1 MNRRPDVWPLAALG
15 TLIAITAGWWALAL
29 WPLPTEAPT
38 WLVRARWVCFN
49 ATETGLP
56 ERSGWILLIGQPLGM
71 LALLMAGWGER
82 TRLALRHLT
91 STASGRL
98 LATAIAVVMVGGLG
112 AVGVRVVTT
121 SPVEAALPD
130 SGDTPDTYPR
140 LDRGFPDMAGL
151 VDQSGEAFT
160 LERLGG
166 RPALLTFAFAHCET
180 VCPLVVRSALAART
194 ELAGE
199 RDFAVV
205 ALPLDPWRDPPSR
218 LPAMAE
224 QWALAPG
231 DLVLSGT
238 VEDVERALTA
248 WGVARERDDATG
260 DVSHPALVYLV
271 EPDGTVAYA
280 STGAT
285 PQLVALGRRLKD

>member
-1 MNRRPDVWPLAALG
+1 MSRRPDVWPLAALG
-15 TLIAITAGWWALAL
+15 ALLAVTTGWWALAL
-29 WPLPTEAPT
+29 WPLPSEAPT

-71 LALLMAGWGER
+71 VALLMAGWGDA

-91 STASGRL
+91 STAPGRL
-98 LATAIAVVMVGGLG
+98 LATAITLVIAGGLG
-112 AVGVRVVTT
+112 AVGARVVTAGAPEAVL
-121 SPVEAALPD
+121 PVA
-130 SGDTPDTYPR
+130 GDTPETYPR
-140 LDRGFPDMAGL
+140 LDRTFPDMAGL
-151 VDQSGEAFT
+151 VDQHGQPFS
-160 LERLGG
+160 LDRLGG

-180 VCPLVVRSALAART
+180 VCPLVVRSAVAARG
-194 ELAGE
+194 ELADQ

-205 ALPLDPWRDPPSR
+205 ALTLDPWRDTPSR
-218 LPAMAE
+218 LPALAE

-231 DLVLSGT
+231 DLVLSGS
-238 VEDVERALTA
+238 VEDVEDVLTA

-260 DVSHPALVYLV
+260 NVNHPALVFLV
-271 EPDGTVAYA
+271 EPDGRVAYA

-285 PQLVALGRRLKD
+285 GQLVALARRLEH